1 MGLGVAQALD
11 RCLLGDQRPR
21 LLFFFHSPYSS
32 IGSGVHVCLGEKCLY
47 IVFMMGSD
55 PCVKVQ
61 ALRWSPFAFF
71 PLLFIIPHGGYHL
84 TISRL
89 TYEAVRWPS
98 LLPVLWDGWK
108 SRTSEHKKHTGGPQ
122 KPTTP
127 WNPQDGE
134 LRAGRCWAVGGNP
147 DNEV

>member
-21 LLFFFHSPYSS
+21 LLFFFHSPFSS
-32 IGSGVHVCLGEKCLY
+32 TGSGVHVCLGEKCVC
-47 IVFMMGSD
+47 IIFMMGSD
-55 PCVKVQ
+55 LCVKVQ
-61 ALRWSPFAFF
+61 ALRRSSFAFF

-98 LLPVLWDGWK
+98 LLPVLRDGWK
-108 SRTSEHKKHTGGPQ
+108 SRTSEHKKHTGGSPKAHHPLQ
-122 KPTTP
+122 PP
-127 WNPQDGE
+127 GWGAQSRQMLGC
-134 LRAGRCWAVGGNP
+134 GRQSR
-147 DNEV
+147 